1 MEIKETDILTDAVTL
16 NESSLRELYY
26 WLQYEKHTWM
36 LGGSIVWFPYSLIM
50 LGLSILAV
58 LFTPFMLWHLFRAK
72 WYKSIIVF
80 FAGVI
85 LPFVISLFIPLESS
99 VPGFLF
105 SVIPLLNF
113 YIYTWLLSYM
123 IGEYLSEL
131 DFFKR
136 FDLEQKIKDRNLGE
150 EDF

>member
-1 MEIKETDILTDAVTL
+1 MDILANAESMD
-16 NESSLRELYY
+16 ESSLRELYY

-36 LGGSIVWFPYSLIM
+36 LGGGIAWFPYGLIM
-50 LGLSILAV
+50 LALSILAV

-80 FAGVI
+80 FVVVI
-85 LPFVISLFIPLESS
+85 LPFVISQFIPLESS
-99 VPGFLF
+99 VIGFLL
-105 SVIPLLNF
+105 SVTPLLNF

-123 IGEYLSEL
+123 IGEYLSKL

-136 FDLEQKIKDRNLGE
+136 FDLEQKMKERNLGKGH
-150 EDF
+150 

>member
-1 MEIKETDILTDAVTL
+1 MAIKEADILANTETL

-36 LGGSIVWFPYSLIM
+36 LGGGIVWFPYGLIM
-50 LGLSILAV
+50 LGLSVLAV
-58 LFTPFMLWHLFRAK
+58 LFTPFMLWQLFRAK

-80 FAGVI
+80 LAVVI
-85 LPFVISLFIPLESS
+85 LPFVINQFIPLESS
-99 VPGFLF
+99 VFGFLL
-105 SVIPLLNF
+105 SVLPLLNF

-123 IGEYLSEL
+123 VGEYLSKF

-136 FDLEQKIKDRNLGE
+136 FDLEQKIKDKNLGKE
-150 EDF
+150 HS